1 MSSLHKY
8 QSLVLPV
15 KDLLGLCINILT
27 DDDFYE
33 VTNVK
38 SFKVDLVSLSVPH
51 CASKITLAHHSF
63 AQFSLMKE

>member
-1 MSSLHKY
+1 MSILHKY
-8 QSLVLPV
+8 QSLVLLV

-27 DDDFYE
+27 DADFYE

-51 CASKITLAHHSF
+51 SVQARSLWLITHLPNF
-63 AQFSLMKE
+63 L